1 MELEPWGIVRQLY
14 PDLVLVVEG
23 QRLMYHQAVLA
34 QHSSLLKDLMLRTGC
49 CKCHGEECRRI
60 SDDVVVSL
68 TDVSAAQVQYVMD
81 IIYSGGG
88 SMAGDVEEYKQVLR
102 MLAIDTVVLDE
113 VEVQEGFV
121 FEKQEMA
128 ASPISAKAEVKARQA
143 ESERKRKKAEE
154 SRRKKQ
160 EKEKL
165 KRKVEEQPVS
175 KVENSLKRKV
185 EEDAFSKIG
194 NALESPK
201 FRSPAVPN
209 KVLEVKNPGLTMIK
223 MPDRSAMNITQPA
236 EKPVLSMTRVPE
248 MSIEIDDEEVE
259 IIGSE
264 KRADKVEVVE
274 RFTCPFPDCS
284 SESRTAQSIKVHLA
298 LVHYKK
304 EIQADFPN
312 WRTQKCEQCDRSFG
326 QMTAYYLHMAQHKA
340 YPHMEGGGTSTPAA
354 PPGPPGPITTPT
366 SIWPSASSKSDT
378 KGRPT
383 QVASSA
389 RTGKSEEQNRRSFG
403 QTPPTSFSQ
412 YRRVSLNSPAAPKMQ
427 ASPVSGFSVNGSP
440 GLARAHQ
447 GSPGLTRVQQTSP
460 GLARAQQSALQAKLQ
475 GSPGLASGTQGSPG
489 DKLIRK
495 GTPGEAGNRAG
506 AVGSRKGQHQRR

>member
-1 MELEPWGIVRQLY
+1 
-14 PDLVLVVEG
+14 
-23 QRLMYHQAVLA
+23 
-34 QHSSLLKDLMLRTGC
+34 
-49 CKCHGEECRRI
+49 
-60 SDDVVVSL
+60 
-68 TDVSAAQVQYVMD
+68 
-81 IIYSGGG
+81 
-88 SMAGDVEEYKQVLR
+88 

-113 VEVQEGFV
+113 VEVEEGFV

-128 ASPISAKAEVKARQA
+128 ASPISVKAEVKARQA
-143 ESERKRKKAEE
+143 ESERKRKKADE

-165 KRKVEEQPVS
+165 KRKVEEQAVS
-175 KVENSLKRKV
+175 KAENALKKKV
-185 EEDAFSKIG
+185 EEETFSKVG
-194 NALESPK
+194 NPLESPK
-201 FRSPAVPN
+201 FRSPVPN
-209 KVLEVKNPGLTMIK
+209 NVLEVKNPGLTMIK
-223 MPDRSAMNITQPA
+223 MPDRSALNITQPV

-248 MSIEIDDEEVE
+248 MSSIQIDDEEVE

-340 YPHMEGGGTSTPAA
+340 YPHMEGGGTPAA
-354 PPGPPGPITTPT
+354 PPGPPGPVTTTAP
-366 SIWPSASSKSDT
+366 IWPPASSKSDT

-383 QVASSA
+383 QVASSV
-389 RTGKSEEQNRRSFG
+389 RTGKTEEQNRRSFG

-440 GLARAHQ
+440 GLTRVQQ
-447 GSPGLTRVQQTSP
+447 GSPGLTRVHQASP
-460 GLARAQQSALQAKLQ
+460 GLARAQQGSSPSLQAKMQ
-475 GSPGLASGTQGSPG
+475 GSPGLTSGVQGSPG
-489 DKLIRK
+489 DKFMRK
-495 GTPGEAGNRAG
+495 GTPGEVGNKAGG
-506 AVGSRKGQHQRR
+506 IGSRKSQHQRR